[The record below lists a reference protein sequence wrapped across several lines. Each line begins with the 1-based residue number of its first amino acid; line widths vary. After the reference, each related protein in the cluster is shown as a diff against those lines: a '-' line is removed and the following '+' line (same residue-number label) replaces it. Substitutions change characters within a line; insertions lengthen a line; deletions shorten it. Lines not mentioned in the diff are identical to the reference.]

1 MGEYILME
9 FKTRLSNKFADL
21 WNVPK
26 EYYNEEEDLEY
37 SDIQIDFV
45 VDIESREYG
54 IKGIYVHTREVRL
67 NIVKDGYDYK
77 ELVIKDS
84 DGLSKEESGGWRI
97 ENEIDLEHQSISPVD
112 VQIDFE
118 EKMIIIAYA

>member
-9 FKTRLSNKFADL
+9 FSTRLSNKFADL

-84 DGLSKEESGGWRI
+84 DGWRL
-97 ENEIDLEHQSISPVD
+97 ENEIDLEHHSLSPVD

-118 EKMIIIAYA
+118 DKIITIAYA

>member
-1 MGEYILME
+1 ME

>member
-1 MGEYILME
+1 MK
-9 FKTRLSNKFADL
+9 FSTRLSNKFVDL

-54 IKGIYVHTREVRL
+54 IKGIYVYTTEVCL
-67 NIVKDGYDYK
+67 DIVKDGEDYK

-84 DGLSKEESGGWRI
+84 DGWRF
-97 ENEIDLEHQSISPVD
+97 ENEIDLEHHSLSPVD
-112 VQIDFE
+112 VQIDFK